1 MSPQSALLISKTI
14 FIFWFWTPNVCSYMY
29 TICYI
34 LLRWKVKQEGSFTII
49 VIFCGIFSTSWK
61 FLRKIFIPQSVFHSF
76 SSLFFESQYKDIIKA
91 RGLSRIFL
99 QYHEENLY
107 RINCIYY
114 FFFCREWRNPAWL
127 YSYQLLWWE
136 ILWCSIFFLLFCS
149 TASTVKNS
157 NLEKR

>member
-1 MSPQSALLISKTI
+1 MPHLSPQSAVLISKTI
-14 FIFWFWTPNVCSYMY
+14 FIFWLWTPNVCSYMY

-107 RINCIYY
+107 RISCIYY
-114 FFFCREWRNPAWL
+114 FFAGSGGILLGYILTSSCDGKFYGAQSFSCSFAQQLQLWRT
-127 YSYQLLWWE
+127 Q
-136 ILWCSIFFLLFCS
+136 I
-149 TASTVKNS
+149 
-157 NLEKR
+157 